1 MISLIEKIFLMKTA
15 DAFTQDGKFIGA
27 AMCRAMK
34 TLWKSVID
42 QECLIAKIEQ
52 WKAEDPSAKLYFRP
66 KCDSNIEEEE
76 QSCENGDVE
85 DGEEEIQLKGIFFG
99 TKLLQVLLARNFHQ
113 WINLMSRKNFDT
125 IFWALQ
131 ITYMLNVTVCCEARS
146 FNSNL
151 ARFRGLVS
159 WGLQNRSSE
168 PEKRHVMILSQG
180 SYRLDPETGAMFKIS
195 HNKKARIRVM

>member
-15 DAFTQDGKFIGA
+15 DAFTQDGKFIRA

-42 QECLIAKIEQ
+42 QECLIPKIEQ
-52 WKAEDPSAKLYFRP
+52 WKAENPSAKLYFRP

-113 WINLMSRKNFDT
+113 WINLMSRKNCDT
-125 IFWALQ
+125 IFGALQ
-131 ITYMLNVTVCCEARS
+131 IA
-146 FNSNL
+146 
-151 ARFRGLVS
+151 
-159 WGLQNRSSE
+159 
-168 PEKRHVMILSQG
+168 
-180 SYRLDPETGAMFKIS
+180 
-195 HNKKARIRVM
+195 